1 MVRRQIAIGLFCLFA
16 FGSEGVAASDSQSDA
31 EQPVKACPSEHRVKD
46 QTMTRPS
53 LKRAEALRAIG
64 VQDEIVYLLAPLK
77 DPIITAFRDH
87 WNKNCDLWIQDM
99 DAGKVSAAALT
110 SGMMQSLREGPSV
123 FSRAI
128 PPKDR
133 HAFNI
138 AYRAIVIATYPDFY
152 EQDKRKLD
160 AIIKRGKIRNDD
172 EFYLV
177 GFFFEQQQ
185 EFDPDSPESA
195 ALRRLMDDFEFGE
208 G

>member
-1 MVRRQIAIGLFCLFA
+1 M
-16 FGSEGVAASDSQSDA
+16 
-31 EQPVKACPSEHRVKD
+31 
-46 QTMTRPS
+46 
-53 LKRAEALRAIG
+53 RAIS
-64 VQDEIVYLLAPLK
+64 VQDEIVYLLSPQK
-77 DPIITAFRDH
+77 DPIIAAFRND
-87 WNKNCDLWIQDM
+87 WNKHCDEWIQEM

-110 SGMMQSLREGPSV
+110 SSVMRSLREGPSV

-133 HAFNI
+133 YSFNMT
-138 AYRAIVIATYPDFY
+138 YRAIVIATYPDFY
-152 EQDKRKLD
+152 EQDERKLD

-195 ALRRLMDDFEFGE
+195 ALRRLMDDFEFAE

>member
-1 MVRRQIAIGLFCLFA
+1 
-16 FGSEGVAASDSQSDA
+16 
-31 EQPVKACPSEHRVKD
+31 
-46 QTMTRPS
+46 MTRPS

-64 VQDEIVYLLAPLK
+64 VQDEIVYLLSPQK

-87 WNKNCDLWIQDM
+87 WNKHCDEWIQEM
-99 DAGKVSAAALT
+99 DAGKVSAATLT

-133 HAFNI
+133 YSFNM

-152 EQDKRKLD
+152 EQDERKLD

-185 EFDPDSPESA
+185 EIDPGSPESA
-195 ALRRLMDDFEFGE
+195 VLRRLMDDFEFGE
-208 G
+208 R